1 MKKISVMLLV
11 ILMMTATLSSVTLAS
26 EMPLRI
32 VVNKD
37 EMRFFDA
44 QPFKDEQGRIQVPLR
59 FVTKALGAEVNWDHE
74 SGEAEVQMVG
84 KTIIFTLGK
93 EEYTLN
99 GEIKKMDTKALM
111 KDTRVFVPVRYAV
124 ESLGATLNWEESTN
138 TVYIDTRTI
147 SDTIDWSKPW
157 TEEYYG
163 FVVTQN
169 TGSMLG
175 ISKGHYDELGED
187 YALLNLS
194 IDFYTIGADY
204 DMQVK
209 EMEEIM
215 LQQIDKE
222 TVDEVMKYVKKK
234 TDKEQKLDFKEF
246 TDDTYKV
253 LVVSKAYNDIGVTI
267 YYK

>member
-74 SGEAEVQMVG
+74 SGEAKVQMVG

-93 EEYTLN
+93 EEYTIN

-175 ISKGHYDELGED
+175 ISKGHYDEIGGD
-187 YALLNLS
+187 HAILS
-194 IDFYTIGADY
+194 LTINFGKKGANY

-209 EMEEIM
+209 EVEEI
-215 LQQIDKE
+215 LQQKIDEKAVE
-222 TVDEVMKYVKKK
+222 EIMKYVKKK
-234 TDKEQKLDFKEF
+234 TEVEQELKFKEF

-253 LVVSKAYNDIGVTI
+253 LVVSRPYNEIGVTI